1 MKKTNRNLIILI
13 AVFVTSL
20 LTANII
26 SSNGMILTNLYLG
39 NIQLL
44 APAAVLAYALT
55 FLATDV
61 IGQIWG
67 KKEANFAVLTGFIC
81 QIICTGLIFLT
92 PLIFKPWF
100 VGSETYTTLSSLGW
114 FTVGSLVAYLA
125 SQTWDVFIF
134 HKIKDFAKKKLGEEK
149 YNKQR
154 WLWNNGSTM
163 TSQII
168 DTVIFIGIGFGIG
181 LKMGGTDLI
190 GLMIGQYCIK
200 FIIAALDT
208 PFFYLLTRKR
218 SEKSSD
224 EKEEPKIGSQKMGSS
239 ASKDGRETV

>member
-1 MKKTNRNLIILI
+1 MKKTERNLIILI
-13 AVFVTSL
+13 SLFVTSL

-44 APAAVLAYALT
+44 APAAVLAYAMT
-55 FLATDV
+55 FLATDI

-67 KKEANFAVLTGFIC
+67 KKEANFAVIVGFAS
-81 QIICTGLIFLT
+81 QILCTLLIFLT
-92 PLIFKPWF
+92 PIIFKPWF
-100 VGSETYTTLSSLGW
+100 VGSDTYTSLNSLGW
-114 FTVGSLVAYLA
+114 FTAGSLVAYLC

-134 HKIKDFAKKKLGEEK
+134 HKIKDWSEKKFGKDT
-149 YNKQR
+149 YNRHR

-181 LKMGGTDLI
+181 LGMRGNELI

-200 FIIAALDT
+200 FILALLDT
-208 PFFYLLTRKR
+208 PIFYLLTRR
-218 SEKSSD
+218 TND
-224 EKEEPKIGSQKMGSS
+224 
-239 ASKDGRETV
+239 

>member
-1 MKKTNRNLIILI
+1 MKKTNNNLTILI
-13 AVFVTSL
+13 VLFVTAL

-26 SSNGMILTNLYLG
+26 SSNGMILTGIYLG
-39 NIQLL
+39 KIQLL
-44 APAAVLAYALT
+44 APAAVLAYAIT
-55 FLATDV
+55 FLATDI

-67 KKEANFAVLTGFIC
+67 KKEANFAVFMGFIS
-81 QIICTGLIFLT
+81 QVICSALIYLT
-92 PLIFKPWF
+92 PILFKRWF
-100 VGSETYTTLSSLGW
+100 VGSDTYTALNSLGW
-114 FTVGSLVAYLA
+114 FTLGSLVAYGC

-134 HKIKDFAKKKLGEEK
+134 HKIKDWAKEKYGEER

-181 LKMGGTDLI
+181 LGMRGNELI

-200 FIIAALDT
+200 WCLALLDT
-208 PFFYLLTRKR
+208 PFFYIFTRER
-218 SEKSSD
+218 
-224 EKEEPKIGSQKMGSS
+224 
-239 ASKDGRETV
+239 